1 MNTVTIKD
9 NESMNEC
16 LCETHVLRV
25 INGKFYKNGKVSFLS
40 KSEFVD

>member
-9 NESMNEC
+9 NESMKEC

-40 KSEFVD
+40 NSEFVD